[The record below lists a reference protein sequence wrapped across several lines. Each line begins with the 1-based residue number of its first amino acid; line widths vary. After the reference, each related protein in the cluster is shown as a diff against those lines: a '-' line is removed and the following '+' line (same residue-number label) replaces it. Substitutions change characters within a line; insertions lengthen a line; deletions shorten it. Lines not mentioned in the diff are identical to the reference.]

1 MFAIGTILS
10 DFLRPGWGIWRG
22 SAGFSRRSSSSSSTR
37 LTRFQI
43 VLSTLIAPRAVQIS
57 QSVIVGAFVALAACA
72 FAQQAEMKPFVM
84 DWQNNSGSPADVS
97 FLLDAPAGRTGFIG
111 VRDGHLTYPD
121 GRRFRIWGVN
131 MTGSA
136 NFPAQEQAPAVAA
149 HLARFGLN
157 CVRMH
162 FLDSRSPG
170 GLVDGTRADTR
181 VLDPKQFERL
191 DFFIAELKKRGIYV
205 DLNLNV
211 GRIYKA
217 GDGVRDAEYLGFA
230 KALTYFDER
239 LLELQREYARQLL
252 THFNPYTKSEYRHEP
267 AVLCIEFM
275 NENSLVESWVSN
287 RLQGKAARENPGT
300 WTDITESYERAL
312 TEKYHKWLEA
322 QSLPVVP
329 RLSPAEF
336 AGASLERFR
345 REAAFYMEIEERFHR
360 SMQRYLKDELGVK
373 SLLLGTSDHNHGIS
387 GYPLLHSVSRLD
399 IVDGHVYWQQPRSLE
414 EPGTGRRIGFE
425 IDNTPMV
432 NDPLHSTVVQLS
444 RSAFQGKPYTVS
456 EVNHPFPSEYAS
468 EGIPILA
475 AYAAFQDWDGI
486 FWYTFEHG
494 QSAEWAARQ
503 PGHFE
508 IRTDPVKMSELAAG
522 GVMFQRADVRKA
534 VETVTRSYSP
544 AQVYES
550 LRLPRTEGP
559 YFTPGFPLATPL
571 VHGSRIASL
580 DGPPTGTFAVFP
592 SGPLISDTKELAWR
606 EGLVVVDSD
615 RSQAL
620 VGSVSGHTCRNL
632 AVNVQNRFCTILL
645 TSLDGAPLGRARRML
660 LTTGGRVANTGMK
673 WNEKRT
679 SLTDWGTAPTVIEPV
694 TGTITLRGLVGAAS
708 LEAAALDGAGH
719 LIGKVKTSKAAAGW
733 DIAVGDPA
741 TPWYVITVGPM
752 P

>member
-1 MFAIGTILS
+1 MRIG
-10 DFLRPGWGIWRG
+10 R
-22 SAGFSRRSSSSSSTR
+22 
-37 LTRFQI
+37 
-43 VLSTLIAPRAVQIS
+43 
-57 QSVIVGAFVALAACA
+57 SVIVGAFMALAACA

-84 DWQNNSGSPADVS
+84 DWQDNSGSSADVG

-111 VRDGHLTYPD
+111 VRDGHLVYPD
-121 GRRFRIWGVN
+121 GRRFRIWGINIV
-131 MTGSA
+131 GGAS
-136 NFPAQEQAPAVAA
+136 FPPQEQAASVAA

-170 GLVDGTRADTR
+170 GLVDDTRADTR
-181 VLDPKQFERL
+181 ALDPKQFERL

-217 GDGVRDAEYLGFA
+217 GDGVHDAEYLGFA

-275 NENSLVESWVSN
+275 NENSLVEAWVNN
-287 RLQGKAARENPGT
+287 RLQGKATRKNPAI
-300 WTDITESYERAL
+300 WTDIPESYERAL
-312 TEKYHKWLEA
+312 TEKYRQWLEA

-336 AGASLERFR
+336 TGASPERFR
-345 REAAFYMEIEERFHR
+345 REAAFYMEIEERFHA
-360 SMQRYLKDELGVK
+360 SMQRYLKDELGEK
-373 SLLLGTSDHNHGIS
+373 SLLLGTSDHNHHFS

-399 IVDGHVYWQQPRSLE
+399 IVDGHVYWQQPRSLV
-414 EPGTGRRIGFE
+414 EPGTGGRIGFE
-425 IDNTPMV
+425 LDNTPMV
-432 NDPLHSTVVQLS
+432 NDPLHSSVVQLS

-456 EVNHPFPSEYAS
+456 EVNHPFPNEYAS

-475 AYAAFQDWDGI
+475 AYGAFQDWDGI
-486 FWYTFEHG
+486 FWYAF
-494 QSAEWAARQ
+494 AESRHPAEMNSFVIDWQNNAGSPAVSFLLS
-503 PGHFE
+503 GHYEF
-508 IRTDPVKMSELAAG
+508 RTDPVKMSELAAG
-522 GVMFQRADVRKA
+522 AVLFQRADVRTA
-534 VETVTRSYSP
+534 AETVTRSYSL

-550 LRLPRTEGP
+550 LRLPRAEGP
-559 YFTPGFPLATPL
+559 YFTPGFPLALPL
-571 VHGSRIASL
+571 VHGSRIAGL
-580 DGPPTGTFAVFP
+580 DGPPTGTFPAFP
-592 SGPLISDTKELAWR
+592 PGPLISDTKELAWR
-606 EGLVVVDSD
+606 EGLVMVDSD

-620 VGSVSGHTCRNL
+620 IGSVSGHTCRNL
-632 AVNVQNRFCTILL
+632 AVKVQNRFCTIML
-645 TSLDGAPLGRARRML
+645 TSLDGAPLRRAKQML

-694 TGTITLRGLVGAAS
+694 TGTITLRGLVGAES
-708 LEAAALDGAGH
+708 LEAAALDGAGRP
-719 LIGKVKTSKAAAGW
+719 IAKVKTRKTPAGW
-733 DIAVGDPA
+733 DITVGDPA

-752 P
+752 T